1 MEINQRIE
9 NYIGVMRDIR
19 NSINE
24 LQGDRFLSNHKKT
37 LLFSLLETMS
47 KGVYGDTR
55 NNYTRF
61 EKFINEFCEWED
73 GKRIS
78 VQQLNLLL
86 EKTEEQD
93 YETLKYYVRDKLSRY
108 PISSPVPFKY
118 DPTLE
123 EIKPFLSEDNNKI
136 NDVRVDFLSHMGLL
150 WKFRNTLVHEAR
162 GIGAQDLF
170 DEVVVPH
177 YIHYTQLDRDSDGKV
192 IKKRYWQKL
201 YPLQF
206 FNYLVDKAI
215 SNIEP
220 YLIQNEINPFEKYSF
235 DPLWIEVRN

>member
-1 MEINQRIE
+1 LEINEQIE
-9 NYIGVMRDIR
+9 NYIGVMRDIGD
-19 NSINE
+19 SINQ
-24 LQGDRFLSNHKKT
+24 LQGDRFLNNHKKT

-55 NNYTRF
+55 NNYKRF
-61 EKFINEFCEWED
+61 EKLIKEFCEWED
-73 GKRIS
+73 GKRVS

-93 YETLKYYVRDKLSRY
+93 YETLKRYVRDKLSRY
-108 PISSPVPFKY
+108 PISSPVPFNY

-123 EIKPFLSEDNNKI
+123 EIRPFIPDNKI
-136 NDVRVDFLSHMGLL
+136 NDVGIDYFTHVSLL

-170 DEVVVPH
+170 DESVPH
-177 YIHYTQLDRDSDGKV
+177 YIHYTQVARDNEGRI
-192 IKKRYWQKL
+192 IKTRYWQKL

-206 FNYLVDKAI
+206 FNDLVDKAI
-215 SNIEP
+215 TNIEP
-220 YLIQNEINPFEKYSF
+220 YLIQNEINPFEKYNF